1 MSSERASVFDRGP
14 DIDISGFKPR
24 TVAKPAAQPDQ
35 VKAVS
40 ETANFVSREPARL
53 APEAAPAA
61 PGCVRPVARNAETIH
76 NAASAEKPKSPSPA
90 SREAQREPIAREP
103 RRHRTGRNI
112 QLNIKARA
120 ETIERFYAIADRK
133 GWVLGETFERAIAAL
148 EREGAE

>member
-1 MSSERASVFDRGP
+1 MTMERASVFDQGP

-24 TVAKPAAQPDQ
+24 TTAKPAAQPEQ
-35 VKAVS
+35 VKAIS
-40 ETANFVSREPARL
+40 ETASFVSREPIRT
-53 APEAAPAA
+53 PRQAASP
-61 PGCVRPVARNAETIH
+61 VPVAR
-76 NAASAEKPKSPSPA
+76 ASQ
-90 SREAQREPIAREP
+90 AQREAMTREP

>member
-1 MSSERASVFDRGP
+1 MSMERASVFDQGP

-24 TVAKPAAQPDQ
+24 TAAKPAAQPDQ
-35 VKAVS
+35 VKAIS
-40 ETANFVSREPARL
+40 ETASFVSREPIRATRQT
-53 APEAAPAA
+53 APPA
-61 PGCVRPVARNAETIH
+61 
-76 NAASAEKPKSPSPA
+76 
-90 SREAQREPIAREP
+90 AREP

-148 EREGAE
+148 ERDAAN